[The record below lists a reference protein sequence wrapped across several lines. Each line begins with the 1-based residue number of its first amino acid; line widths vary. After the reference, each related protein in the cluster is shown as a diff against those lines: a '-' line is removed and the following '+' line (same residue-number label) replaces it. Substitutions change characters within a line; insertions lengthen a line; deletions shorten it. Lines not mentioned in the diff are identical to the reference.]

1 LHKDSDVADE
11 DNGEHAKRR
20 KWEGL
25 GDEAVER
32 L

>member
-1 LHKDSDVADE
+1 LHKDSDDADE
-11 DNGEHAKRR
+11 DNDEHAKRG

>member
-1 LHKDSDVADE
+1 LHKDSDGADE
-11 DNGEHAKRR
+11 DNDEHAKRG